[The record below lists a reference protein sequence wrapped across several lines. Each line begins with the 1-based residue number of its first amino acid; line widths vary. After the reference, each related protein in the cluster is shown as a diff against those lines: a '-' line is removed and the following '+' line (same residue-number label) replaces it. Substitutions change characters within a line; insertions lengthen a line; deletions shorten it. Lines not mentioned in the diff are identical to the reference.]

1 MATIDIKRAHSLDK
15 DEARRRAE
23 GLARSMEEKLHM
35 RWRWDGDL
43 IHFDAPSGAAKG
55 SSGTVHV
62 GPTEVHV
69 EVTLPFLLRGIK
81 GTIEEKIKQKLDALI
96 GS

>member
-15 DEARRRAE
+15 DEAGRRAE
-23 GLARSMEEKLHM
+23 ALARSMEEKLQM

-43 IHFDAPSGAAKG
+43 IRFDAPSGAAKG
-55 SSGTVHV
+55 AAGTVRV

-81 GTIEEKIKQKLDALI
+81 GAVEEKINQKLDALI